1 MNRKQQRSGS
11 FAQRLVRLISEPDF
25 ARFENALNE
34 PNIFK
39 IVGRTHYERWHSCFW
54 GWLLDP
60 NGTHLLKHYVLVRL
74 LILLSDERALQPT
87 HSVAHVIF
95 DLLPTIDFTEIQ
107 VAPNEFAS
115 SEISVDGL
123 GQFDVFLTAKYS
135 ERFGSTGKLNVVF
148 ELKVEGLPSPEQS
161 KKYADWLERTHPDD
175 TNLLVYFTP
184 FLRATAKETVGD
196 HRWYCLNYQLLND
209 KLLTPLLEH
218 PNLNEKVRP
227 FLIQY
232 IKNLKTRH
240 KGIKMA
246 ITEEEKRMAIALYD
260 KYSDVFDSIYDALL
274 STGTIEYS
282 TSELTHPKTRASG
295 RIAVKIGGK
304 VFSDTMVRTLFRQIL
319 AFLVDKKYISR
330 LPLPWGSTNKRFIL
344 SNAPEA
350 IHPNGRPFFAPE
362 RYNGY
367 TIETHYSR
375 ERAMQ
380 ILSDLCKKLDL
391 KFEEIEV

>member
-1 MNRKQQRSGS
+1 
-11 FAQRLVRLISEPDF
+11 
-25 ARFENALNE
+25 
-34 PNIFK
+34 
-39 IVGRTHYERWHSCFW
+39 
-54 GWLLDP
+54 
-60 NGTHLLKHYVLVRL
+60 
-74 LILLSDERALQPT
+74 LQPT

-123 GQFDVFLTAKYS
+123 GRFDVFLTAKYS

-227 FLIQY
+227 FLINTSKISKQDTKESRWLSPKK
-232 IKNLKTRH
+232 KNEWQSPSTTST
-240 KGIKMA
+240 A
-246 ITEEEKRMAIALYD
+246 TC
-260 KYSDVFDSIYDALL
+260 SIQ
-274 STGTIEYS
+274 STMRCCP
-282 TSELTHPKTRASG
+282 LG
-295 RIAVKIGGK
+295 RLNTVPP
-304 VFSDTMVRTLFRQIL
+304 S
-319 AFLVDKKYISR
+319 
-330 LPLPWGSTNKRFIL
+330 
-344 SNAPEA
+344 
-350 IHPNGRPFFAPE
+350 
-362 RYNGY
+362 
-367 TIETHYSR
+367 
-375 ERAMQ
+375 
-380 ILSDLCKKLDL
+380 
-391 KFEEIEV
+391 